1 MFGTTTTYDPALAE
15 LGAALKVSAVP
26 AGLTEIRREWSG
38 EAYYERGRVTARLAP
53 AKAAA
58 NRAGRRAARE
68 ALRRAI
74 NGDVDNAGRRAGK
87 QHFAYR
93 HGTDPGLIRSRELR
107 GEHYRR
113 FTQRVDAWREEVE
126 VWEAEYARVRPQ
138 SYLTAYL
145 WMSDHPRP
153 TYPNYVS
160 FEA

>member
-1 MFGTTTTYDPALAE
+1 MFAHTTNYDPALAE

-26 AGLTEIRREWSG
+26 ARLIEIRRNHSG

-58 NRAGRRAARE
+58 NRAGRRIARE

-74 NGDVDNAGRRAGK
+74 HGDVDNATRHAGK

-93 HGTDPGLIRSRELR
+93 PGTEPIVRLDRELR
-107 GEHYRR
+107 GEHRRR
-113 FTQRVDAWREEVE
+113 FGNKVAAWREENAA
-126 VWEAEYARVRPQ
+126 WEAEYARVRTH
-138 SYLTAYL
+138 SYITAYL

-153 TYPNYVS
+153 AYSSYDST
-160 FEA
+160 EA

>member
-1 MFGTTTTYDPALAE
+1 MFAHTTTYDPALAE

-26 AGLTEIRREWSG
+26 AGLTEIRRQYSG
-38 EAYYERGRVTARLAP
+38 EAYYERGRVTASLAP

-74 NGDVDNAGRRAGK
+74 NGDVDNATRHAGK
-87 QHFAYR
+87 IHFTYH
-93 HGTDPGLIRSRELR
+93 HGTDPGLKLDRELR
-107 GEHYRR
+107 GERHRR
-113 FTQRVDAWREEVE
+113 FGTKVDAWREEIAA
-126 VWEAEYARVRPQ
+126 WEAEYARVRTR

-153 TYPNYVS
+153 AYPSYDS
-160 FEA
+160 TEA